1 MFHGD
6 IKGRSYGNER
16 VEISWESDYYLEFGW
31 IRVVALQTTLKNIMR
46 RFAYIVYFRDSI
58 RQNFHLGS
66 LI

>member
-16 VEISWESDYYLEFGW
+16 VEISWESDYCLEFGR
-31 IRVVALQTTLKNIMR
+31 IRVVTSQATLKNIMR
-46 RFAYIVYFRDSI
+46 RFACVVYLRDSI
-58 RQNFHLGS
+58 RRNFRRGS